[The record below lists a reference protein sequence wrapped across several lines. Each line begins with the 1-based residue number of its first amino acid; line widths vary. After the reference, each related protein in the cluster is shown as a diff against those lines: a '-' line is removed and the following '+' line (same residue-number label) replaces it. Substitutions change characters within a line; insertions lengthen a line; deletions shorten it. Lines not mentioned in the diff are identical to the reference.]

1 MSSALL
7 QWEQDTTSRW
17 RRVMTEI
24 WNGARRPV
32 VGTALCLAGFA
43 AGVHVASQPGSPLV
57 NPELRNRLVE
67 AEATLAATRGEL
79 ELVQLELNRLHT
91 VMDRSARHGIPA
103 NLAASIY
110 DIALSEGIEPSL
122 AYRLVHVESGFT
134 KRAIS
139 HKGAV
144 GLTQL
149 MPRTAMGMRPG
160 LTYRDLFNTETNLR
174 IGFRYLT
181 LMLDRYDGDMRL
193 ALLAY
198 NRGPGTVDGVLSR
211 GGDPANGYARA
222 VMNGQ

>member
-1 MSSALL
+1 MKRDAIPYFSLVSLVGTPSMPIPARAILARSLARVRSYSSARAC
-7 QWEQDTTSRW
+7 SA
-17 RRVMTEI
+17 
-24 WNGARRPV
+24 ARRLRV
-32 VGTALCLAGFA
+32 TSSSSSSESTVSLCFSSCARLA
-43 AGVHVASQPGSPLV
+43 
-57 NPELRNRLVE
+57 
-67 AEATLAATRGEL
+67 
-79 ELVQLELNRLHT
+79 
-91 VMDRSARHGIPA
+91 A

-134 KRAIS
+134 RRAIS

-149 MPRTAMGMRPG
+149 MPRTAMGMRPE

-174 IGFRYLT
+174 LGFRYLT
-181 LMLDRYDGDMRL
+181 LMLNRYDGDMRL